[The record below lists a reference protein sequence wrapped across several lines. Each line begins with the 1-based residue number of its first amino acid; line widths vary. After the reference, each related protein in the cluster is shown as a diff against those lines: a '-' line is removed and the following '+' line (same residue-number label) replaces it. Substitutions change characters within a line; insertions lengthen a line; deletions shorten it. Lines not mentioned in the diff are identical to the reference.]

1 MSRYIDADMITY
13 QNYIRVDGC
22 CSAETEPYVTKN
34 FINDMPEED
43 VVPVV
48 HGKWLPQFVS
58 TRDLTNIFSC
68 SNCNVSVRLLHKKV
82 KCSYKYCPH
91 CGAKMEEK

>member
-43 VVPVV
+43 VTPVV
-48 HGKWLPQFVS
+48 YGKW
-58 TRDLTNIFSC
+58 TDTNNPNHKRC
-68 SNCNVSVRLLHKKV
+68 SNCDVISFIALYPCINKAD
-82 KCSYKYCPH
+82 YCPH
-91 CGAKMEEK
+91 CGAKMENKK

>member
-34 FINDMPEED
+34 FIDDMPEED
-43 VVPVV
+43 VAPVV
-48 HGKWLPQFVS
+48 HGKWIMNSDYPDTL
-58 TRDLTNIFSC
+58 IC
-68 SNCNVSVRLLHKKV
+68 S
-82 KCSYKYCPH
+82 KCDSKYDVIWIDCGSNYCPH
-91 CGAKMEEK
+91 CGAKMEE

>member
-34 FINDMPEED
+34 FIDDMPEED
-43 VVPVV
+43 VAPVA
-48 HGKWLPQFVS
+48 HGEWIMNSDYPDAL
-58 TRDLTNIFSC
+58 IC
-68 SNCNVSVRLLHKKV
+68 SNCDSKYDVIWMYCGSN
-82 KCSYKYCPH
+82 YCPH
-91 CGAKMEEK
+91 CGAKMEE

>member
-34 FINDMPEED
+34 FIDDMPEED
-43 VVPVV
+43 VAPVV
-48 HGKWLPQFVS
+48 HGRWLPIINKCLE
-58 TRDLTNIFSC
+58 TTHYIC
-68 SNCNVSVRLLHKKV
+68 SNCRAATFKRNKT
-82 KCSYKYCPH
+82 KYCPH
-91 CGAKMEEK
+91 CCAKMEE